1 MIAKRFEDLIFW
13 QKARTLTKLIYTCT
27 RSREF
32 VKDYGLKDQ
41 IQRSSVSVMS
51 NVAEGFGRGGNI
63 EFAQFLFIAK
73 GSLSE
78 VQSLLYVAND
88 LEYINEA
95 EFKKAFALTEEI
107 ARLINSFIKSLK
119 CGNNTSL
126 KKK

>member
-13 QKARTLTKLIYTCT
+13 QKARTLTRLIYTYT

-32 VKDYGLKDQ
+32 IKDYGLKDQ

-51 NVAEGFGRGGNI
+51 NAAEGFGRGGNV
-63 EFAQFLFIAK
+63 EFTQFLFIAK

-78 VQSLLYVAND
+78 VQSLLYVAHD
-88 LEYINEA
+88 LEYISEA

-107 ARLINSFIKSLK
+107 TRLINSFVKNLK
-119 CGNNTSL
+119 NSNNTSL